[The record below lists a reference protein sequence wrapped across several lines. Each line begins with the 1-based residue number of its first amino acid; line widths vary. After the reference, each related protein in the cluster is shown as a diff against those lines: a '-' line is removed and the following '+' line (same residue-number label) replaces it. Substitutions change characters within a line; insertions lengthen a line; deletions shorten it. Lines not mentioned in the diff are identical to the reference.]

1 MGSAESENKSKPIVA
16 CTLARDVE
24 DFALLIEEMESE
36 LGESWGDLDF
46 DDAAEFFTQPE
57 AAELEFIALALD
69 DADRARMTDVCDLI
83 QIAKDSDIRVI
94 LVTKALS
101 PAVLHQLLRAGADD
115 FLPYPLPEGALREAI
130 ERMRAPE
137 PAPAAPAVA
146 DPAAGEGLLERSA
159 PRNGSVFVSHGL
171 AGGTG
176 ASTFAANLA
185 WELCNIAKNEAP
197 RVCIIDLD
205 LQFGAI
211 STYLDLPRR
220 DGIFEMWADTEAV
233 DFEAFR
239 QALLT
244 FEDKLHVLTAPSDI
258 LPLDMIG
265 PEDVTT
271 IINRAKAQ
279 FDYVVVDMPSTVV
292 QWTETVLDLADVYFA
307 LIELDMR
314 SAQNTLRMVRALKS
328 EDLPYDKL
336 RYVLN
341 RAPGFTDLSG
351 RSRIKR
357 MAESLDIDLEV
368 QLPDGG
374 KAVTQACD
382 HGLPLAM
389 TAGKN
394 ALRKEIQKLAKSI
407 HEVAVAANVAA

>member
-1 MGSAESENKSKPIVA
+1 MGSADYEEKSKPIVA

-24 DFALLIEEMESE
+24 EFALLIEEMESE
-36 LGESWGDLDF
+36 LGDSWGDLDF

-69 DADRARMTDVCDLI
+69 DADRARMTDVCELI
-83 QIAKDSDIRVI
+83 QIAKDADIRVI
-94 LVTKALS
+94 LVTKAVS
-101 PAVLHQLLRAGADD
+101 PTVLHQLLRAGADD

-130 ERMRAPE
+130 ERMRTPE
-137 PAPAAPAVA
+137 AAPAAPAA
-146 DPAAGEGLLERSA
+146 PAPSTEGLLERSA
-159 PRNGSVFVSHGL
+159 PRNGSVFVAHGL

-176 ASTFAANLA
+176 ATTFATNLA
-185 WELCNIAKNEAP
+185 WELCNISKTDAP

-244 FEDKLHVLTAPSDI
+244 FEEKLHVLTAPSDI

-265 PEDVTT
+265 PEDVAT

-328 EDLPYDKL
+328 EDLPFDKL

-357 MAESLDIDLEV
+357 MGESLDIDLEV

-382 HGLPLAM
+382 HGLPLAL
-389 TAGKN
+389 TAPKN
-394 ALRKEIQKLAKSI
+394 AVRKEIQKLAKSI
-407 HEVAVAANVAA
+407 HEVAAASQDAA

>member
-1 MGSAESENKSKPIVA
+1 MGSAEYEEKSKPIVA

-24 DFALLIEEMESE
+24 EFALLIEEMESE
-36 LGESWGDLDF
+36 LGDSWGDLDF

-69 DADRARMTDVCDLI
+69 DADRARMTDVCELI
-83 QIAKDSDIRVI
+83 QIAKDADIRVI
-94 LVTKALS
+94 LVTKAVS

-130 ERMRAPE
+130 ERMRTPE
-137 PAPAAPAVA
+137 AAPAAPAA
-146 DPAAGEGLLERSA
+146 PAPSTEGLLERSA

-176 ASTFAANLA
+176 ATTFATNLA
-185 WELCNIAKNEAP
+185 WELCNISKTEAP

-244 FEDKLHVLTAPSDI
+244 FEEKLHVLTAPSDI

-279 FDYVVVDMPSTVV
+279 FDYVIVDMPSTVV

-328 EDLPYDKL
+328 EDLPFDKL

-357 MAESLDIDLEV
+357 MGESLDIDLEV

-382 HGLPLAM
+382 HGLPLAL
-389 TAGKN
+389 TAPKN
-394 ALRKEIQKLAKSI
+394 AVRKEIQKLAKSI
-407 HEVAVAANVAA
+407 HEVAAASQDAA

>member
-1 MGSAESENKSKPIVA
+1 MGSAEYEEKSKPIVA

-24 DFALLIEEMESE
+24 EFALLIEEMESE
-36 LGESWGDLDF
+36 LGDSWGDLDF

-69 DADRARMTDVCDLI
+69 DADRARMTDVCELI
-83 QIAKDSDIRVI
+83 QIAKDADIRVI
-94 LVTKALS
+94 LVTKAVS

-130 ERMRAPE
+130 ERMRTPE
-137 PAPAAPAVA
+137 AAPAAPAA
-146 DPAAGEGLLERSA
+146 PAPSTEGLLERSA

-176 ASTFAANLA
+176 ATTFATNLA
-185 WELCNIAKNEAP
+185 WELCNISKTEAP

-244 FEDKLHVLTAPSDI
+244 FEEKLHVLTAPSDI

-328 EDLPYDKL
+328 EDLPFDKL

-357 MAESLDIDLEV
+357 MGESLDIDLEV

-382 HGLPLAM
+382 HGLPLAL
-389 TAGKN
+389 TAPKN
-394 ALRKEIQKLAKSI
+394 AVRKEIQKLAKSI
-407 HEVAVAANVAA
+407 HEVAAASQDAA